1 MTRPRNV
8 LMLYGRR
15 HHLKLCEKTLT
26 WRNLWHRFSR
36 QLLQVYGKLKQIN
49 APNWPDYVLSR
60 VYRAFGTLFPTKIE
74 LEVTSNYEQNFS
86 QFAMLIGKFENDNL
100 TEAKEAMNAT
110 HQSAVGNEKKWNWLG
125 AVSGCTHS

>member
-1 MTRPRNV
+1 M
-8 LMLYGRR
+8 
-15 HHLKLCEKTLT
+15 
-26 WRNLWHRFSR
+26 
-36 QLLQVYGKLKQIN
+36 
-49 APNWPDYVLSR
+49 LSR

-110 HQSAVGNEKKWNWLG
+110 HQSAVGNEKKMKLIRRCEWLY
-125 AVSGCTHS
+125 A